1 MSTNGPTLMQT
12 TSLAIVLAIVAVGCN
27 QNPYLAGTAIGGPG
41 SVPGI
46 GSVPGN
52 GSVPGTGA
60 AWGTPNNT
68 TVAAGEARL
77 AELSRRVQLL
87 DDNNRQLH
95 IQLAQSEQQ
104 ARVHQEEADLLRQQL
119 GDVNSSMRQSATA
132 ARQPGVGFPADNP
145 GAMPDSSNV
154 QGFRASATLPP
165 RPGDQR
171 FNDQRLNDQ
180 RFSDQAAGRPAAATT
195 AMRANTNMTQAAGRL
210 NLNFPIETE
219 GDVIRII
226 VPSDQLF
233 SPATAQFHS
242 QAATMLDPVASQLR
256 TLFPS
261 NRIGIEGYTDAGSSA
276 GSGSRGINASA
287 HQLTS
292 AQADAVLGFFSS
304 RGGLAPSQLFT
315 VAQGENNPRANNV
328 TPAGRA
334 ANRRIEIVVYP

>member
-132 ARQPGVGFPADNP
+132 ARQSGVGFPADNP

-171 FNDQRLNDQ
+171 FNDQR
-180 RFSDQAAGRPAAATT
+180 FSDQAAGRPTT
-195 AMRANTNMTQAAGRL
+195 TMRANTNMTQAAGRL

-261 NRIGIEGYTDAGSSA
+261 NRIGIEGYTDSGSSA